1 MSSRKRGTPD
11 GFPEIPGE
19 KLFDRRIRLSIWK
32 ERNGIKG
39 GDLRTNKTRS
49 LGSLSKEVMRLW
61 KELEAIRAKLDKAG
75 DL

>member
-1 MSSRKRGTPD
+1 MSSKKRGTPE

-32 ERNGIKG
+32 ERNGIKSSN
-39 GDLRTNKTRS
+39 LRTNKSRS

-61 KELEAIRAKLDKAG
+61 KEIEAIRTKLEGGEK
-75 DL
+75 

>member
-1 MSSRKRGTPD
+1 MSSKKRGTPE

-32 ERNGIKG
+32 ERNGIKSAN
-39 GDLRTNKTRS
+39 LRTNRTRS

-61 KELEAIRAKLDKAG
+61 KELEAIRAKLEGGGK
-75 DL
+75 